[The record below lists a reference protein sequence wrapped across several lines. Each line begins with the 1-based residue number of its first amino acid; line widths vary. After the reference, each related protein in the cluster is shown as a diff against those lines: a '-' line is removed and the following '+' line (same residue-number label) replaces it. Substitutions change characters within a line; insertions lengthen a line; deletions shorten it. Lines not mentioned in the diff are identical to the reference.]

1 MYFTASSMTVTW
13 NTTPKLINT
22 MQEQTKLCNHYED
35 VRLDRSI
42 GFLIQK
48 HFFSFKNWKRL
59 MLSFKNFEWRIES
72 FSFNRFEFLSLQKMK
87 RPLFHQPVNLGYRV
101 CTWITFQLY
110 LSHVQTI
117 WSFFSI
123 YTFSMSPHETRC
135 ILFFH
140 LQIKTAIK
148 VTP

>member
-1 MYFTASSMTVTW
+1 MMFCVEFRSLSILSWYKGFWFLGVLPLDCSRSNRALCNSSMYFTASSMTVTW

-48 HFFSFKNWKRL
+48 QFFFSKIGKEL
-59 MLSFKNFEWRIES
+59 CCLSKILNDGLNHFYLTDLN
-72 FSFNRFEFLSLQKMK
+72 FLSLQKMK

-101 CTWITFQLY
+101 CTWITFQL
-110 LSHVQTI
+110 
-117 WSFFSI
+117 
-123 YTFSMSPHETRC
+123 
-135 ILFFH
+135 
-140 LQIKTAIK
+140 
-148 VTP
+148 